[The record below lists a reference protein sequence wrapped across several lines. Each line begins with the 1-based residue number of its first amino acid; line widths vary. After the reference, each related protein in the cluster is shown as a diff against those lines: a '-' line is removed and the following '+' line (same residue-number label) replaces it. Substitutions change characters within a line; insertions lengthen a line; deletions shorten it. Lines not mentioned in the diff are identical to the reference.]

1 MDNRLLVFLA
11 TAREGHITGAAR
23 LLNLSVSAA
32 SHQIAQLELEFSTAL
47 FVRGNRGMRL
57 TPAGESLFVYANQI
71 EALWQTAYREV
82 HQTAEG
88 EQWVHLAASHTVT
101 EFFLPQPLGLF
112 RQMHP
117 DVHIHLSMANSAD
130 VTNQVESGR
139 VDFGIAEGRI
149 GHRDLKVTNLWQDE
163 LGLIVPRTHPWAA
176 WPSIPVSRLTEL
188 DLILRE
194 EGSGTRSILDQALA
208 HHGLSVSSLRVNAEL
223 SSIRA
228 ILDLVKNNIG
238 CSVMSW
244 MITRDV
250 PEVAFI
256 PIPDLQLTRRIHL
269 IRHPSGDARPAMDHL
284 IATLVSAA
292 RVFNQAP
299 RTSTDHGSG

>member
-1 MDNRLLVFLA
+1 MDNRLLIFLE

-23 LLNLSVSAA
+23 LLNLSISAA
-32 SHQIAQLELEFSTAL
+32 SHQIAQLELEFGTPL
-47 FVRGNRGMRL
+47 FIRGNRGMRL
-57 TPAGESLFVYANQI
+57 TPAGETLFSFANQI

-101 EFFLPQPLGLF
+101 EFFLPHPLGAF
-112 RQMHP
+112 RQSHP

-130 VTNQVESGR
+130 VIAQVETGR

-149 GHRDLKVTNLWQDE
+149 GHRDLKVTNLWQDQ
-163 LGLIVPRTHPWAA
+163 LGLIAPRTEYWEQHKSVTLDDIAN
-176 WPSIPVSRLTEL
+176 T

-194 EGSGTRSILDQALA
+194 EGSGTRSIFDQALA

-228 ILDLVKNNIG
+228 ILDLVRNNIG

-244 MITRDV
+244 MITRQMPDIL
-250 PEVAFI
+250 FL
-256 PIPDLQLTRRIHL
+256 PIDDLQLTRRIHL
-269 IRHPSGDARPAMDHL
+269 ISRPAPDGRTATAHL
-284 IATLVSAA
+284 IEDLVHAA
-292 RVFNQAP
+292 REFNLTP
-299 RTSTDHGSG
+299 RGTDHPAP

>member
-32 SHQIAQLELEFSTAL
+32 SHQIAQLELEFSTPL
-47 FVRGNRGMRL
+47 FIRGNRGMRL
-57 TPAGESLFVYANQI
+57 TPAGEVLFVYANQI

-101 EFFLPQPLGLF
+101 EFFLPSPLGQF
-112 RQMHP
+112 RQHHP

-130 VTNQVESGR
+130 VISQVETGR

-149 GHRDLKVTNLWQDE
+149 GHRDLKVTNLWQDQ
-163 LGLIVPRTHPWAA
+163 LGLIVPRSHPWASRTA
-176 WPSIPVSRLTEL
+176 VSVSDLTEV

-194 EGSGTRSILDQALA
+194 EGSGTRGILDQALA
-208 HHGLSVSSLRVNAEL
+208 HHGLSVSALRVNAEL

-228 ILDLVKNNIG
+228 ILDLVKNNVG

-250 PEVAFI
+250 PEVVFI
-256 PIPDLQLTRRIHL
+256 PIPDLPLTRRIHL
-269 IRHPSGDARPAMDHL
+269 IQHPTSDIRPAMDQL
-284 IATLVSAA
+284 IRTLVSAA
-292 RVFNQAP
+292 RAFNQSP
-299 RTSTDHGSG
+299 TSSGDH

>member
-32 SHQIAQLELEFSTAL
+32 SHQIAQLELEFSTPL

-57 TPAGESLFVYANQI
+57 TPAGETLFAYANQI

-82 HQTAEG
+82 RQTAEG
-88 EQWVHLAASHTVT
+88 EQWVHVAASHTVT
-101 EFFLPQPLGLF
+101 EFFVPEPLGQF
-112 RQMHP
+112 RRTHP
-117 DVHIHLSMANSAD
+117 AVHIHLTMANSTE
-130 VTNQVESGR
+130 VISQVETGR
-139 VDFGIAEGRI
+139 VDFGIAEGRV
-149 GHRDLKVTNLWQDE
+149 GHRNLKVTNLWQDQ
-163 LGLIVPRTHPWAA
+163 LGLIVASHHPLATRTAVTVKDLE
-176 WPSIPVSRLTEL
+176 SV

-208 HHGLSVSSLRVNAEL
+208 HHGLGVSNLRVTAEL

-228 ILDLVKNNIG
+228 ILDLVRNNIG

-244 MITRDV
+244 MIARNMPDIT
-250 PEVAFI
+250 FL
-256 PIPDLQLTRRIHL
+256 PIEDLQLTRRIHL
-269 IRHPSGDARPAMDHL
+269 IRRPTNEGRSAMEHL
-284 IATLVSAA
+284 IDQLVRAA
-292 RVFNQAP
+292 REFNLSP
-299 RTSTDHGSG
+299 RQDLDPINE